1 MSFVPVVA
9 GLSNFELL
17 GKGGSAIVF
26 RARQDQLERSV
37 AVKVLRGAID
47 EQSRRLFDIERRILG
62 SLPKHMNIVS
72 VYDSGFTADGDPY
85 LVMELCSRG
94 SLAAQIRAS
103 GPLTIEEVVRLG
115 TRMSSALAFAH
126 KRQMVHRDVKPEN
139 VLISDSGEPVLSDFG
154 IASVIGAEAVT
165 TEGGL
170 SPHHVAPELLRG
182 APATASTDIY
192 SLGSTLFNALLGHA
206 PHQQSADETLSV
218 AQVLTR
224 VAVQPS
230 VVIPSRVS
238 VPKQLLMV
246 INAMLEK
253 DPSKRVEYTDD
264 VIAVFQKLEVEVGI
278 AGHDIA
284 LQGGPALRSPNEKT
298 TAPPLATFEPVGSGR
313 ELDYG
318 SDPDATYIVRAGTP
332 IPPNPRFASPS
343 PAPSSLGLSSSAP
356 TASAPPLRAG
366 VHDSSGSAR
375 YADADTANHRVTD
388 RVSDRVTDRVTERAA
403 NATSSADV
411 DATFAISRSRPV
423 AHGAGAAAVV
433 SKRDANTAA
442 AYAEPDDAGPA
453 VDGRTIPLWVLGAMA
468 ALIVV
473 IALIGFNA
481 SRRTKPADPS
491 AARPITVESLPP
503 AFLEPP
509 SYVRITPIDN
519 GSIQV
524 EWDSGQSNGG
534 VRYEVVVKH
543 GKDQIGQTIKAD
555 LSPVKI
561 DGLDLAAWTPCIEV
575 TTTDS
580 SGTRATKAVIECA
593 QGTALA
599 TTTIAVTAAPITAGA
614 ITAVPAAGQ

>member
-1 MSFVPVVA
+1 MSFVPVIA

-72 VYDSGFTADGDPY
+72 VYDSGFTSDGDPY

-94 SLAAQIRAS
+94 SLAAQIRAV
-103 GPLTIEEVVRLG
+103 GPLSIEEVVRLG

-206 PHQQSADETLSV
+206 PHQKSADETLSV

-264 VIAVFQKLEVEVGI
+264 VIAVFQKLELEVGI
-278 AGHDIA
+278 AGRDIA
-284 LQGGPALRSPNEKT
+284 LQGGPALRSANEKT

-313 ELDYG
+313 ELDYD
-318 SDPDATYIVRAGTP
+318 SDPDATYIVPAGKP
-332 IPPNPRFASPS
+332 IPPNPRFI
-343 PAPSSLGLSSSAP
+343 SSAP
-356 TASAPPLRAG
+356 ASSTASSPVPTAPAQDPSANIRRPSEGLR
-366 VHDSSGSAR
+366 DSDSVGGRSEAR
-375 YADADTANHRVTD
+375 GFDANPA
-388 RVSDRVTDRVTERAA
+388 
-403 NATSSADV
+403 ADV

-423 AHGAGAAAVV
+423 AQGASPAAAV
-433 SKRDANTAA
+433 SKRDTNRVANDVATST
-442 AYAEPDDAGPA
+442 ETDTDASVP
-453 VDGRTIPLWVLGAMA
+453 GRTIPLWVLGAMA

-473 IALIGFNA
+473 IALIGFNS
-481 SRRTKPADPS
+481 SRRPKPS
-491 AARPITVESLPP
+491 ATTTNPITVEAVPP

-509 SYVRITPIDN
+509 SYVHITPIDN
-519 GSIQV
+519 VSVQV
-524 EWDSGQSNGG
+524 EWDSGQSNGS

-543 GKDQIGQTIKAD
+543 GSDQIGQTIKAD
-555 LSPVKI
+555 LSPVRV

-575 TTTDS
+575 TTTDA
-580 SGTRATKAVIECA
+580 SGSRATKPVIECA

-599 TTTIAVTAAPITAGA
+599 TTTVQVTAAPIPPVAL
-614 ITAVPAAGQ
+614 TAVPAAGQQ